1 MNCVEWE
8 ERIALYTGGELAGED
23 AAEVERHVGQ
33 CLGCQVFA
41 SGMRQSLEFL
51 TSAHQDVP
59 DPAHFAAVRARVLS
73 EIRGTSR
80 RYLWPVIAAVAAA
93 AAILLVMLRP
103 HPVRKPDAPQPVVAH
118 VPAPE
123 PPLEPA
129 VRVARHRRKAPRRR
143 AVVVA
148 KAQPRHEET
157 KPLVVKL
164 VTDDPNVV
172 IYWISENPR
181 GE

>member
-33 CLGCQVFA
+33 CPGCQVFA

-73 EIRGTSR
+73 DIRGRGHRFVWS
-80 RYLWPVIAAVAAA
+80 VIAAVAAA
-93 AAILLVMLRP
+93 VAILLVVLRP
-103 HPVRKPDAPQPVVAH
+103 HPVRKVDTPQPVVAH
-118 VPAPE
+118 APAPQ
-123 PPLEPA
+123 PPPVERAEL
-129 VRVARHRRKAPRRR
+129 VKHRRKSMRRR

-148 KAQPRHEET
+148 KAPPRHEEA